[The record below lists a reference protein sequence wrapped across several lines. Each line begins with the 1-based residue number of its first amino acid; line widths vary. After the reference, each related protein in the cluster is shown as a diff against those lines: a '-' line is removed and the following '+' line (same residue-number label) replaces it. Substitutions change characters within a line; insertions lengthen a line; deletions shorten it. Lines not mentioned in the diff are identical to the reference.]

1 MDSPVVNTRNVME
14 QTVKRLGKITR
25 FISFALAIILTI
37 VVILGVVTR
46 YISQSPFSWTEE
58 LASWLFFW
66 IICAAIANGHLNNNH
81 IAIDLFANKLTGIGK
96 QIQVFIINLVIGLA
110 TLLMTSASVGFI
122 QHIGGNS
129 ITLNLPNYIKIIPL
143 PIFCLLSLLFILFKD
158 MKDMKTFIPRAFA
171 IVTSVIIWIL
181 VGFGNSI
188 PSLGLQPSLVM
199 MVLFFT
205 FMLVGA
211 PVSFSMILATFTA
224 TSSADLL
231 PPVAVVQNMVAG
243 GGKFILLAIP
253 FFIIAGYLMNLG
265 GLSSRIM
272 DFASTLV
279 NQFKGGLAKVNILNS
294 LMMGGISG
302 SSGADAA
309 STTKV
314 LVPEMEKKGY
324 DRAFACAVTAS
335 SAVLPNIIPPAITML
350 VFASVADVSILK
362 LFFGGIGPG
371 ILITLLMMGYVQ
383 IVAIRRGYELEKI
396 KNTNKERFIAF
407 LKALPSLLLF
417 VWIIG
422 GIRFGIVTASEA
434 GVVGVVWALGL
445 GIVYKAFKGKQLFE
459 AILDSSIDAGLIGLL
474 IAVSSPFAWV
484 LIADHVPQ
492 QLVSWAA
499 SMELNH
505 IGFLLVVAVSMIALG
520 TFMDVSVSILI
531 AAPLFLP
538 LANILGID
546 MTVFGVILILAAVI
560 GNITP
565 PVGILVYIT
574 SSIAEIQ
581 PAKVFRECVPF
592 ILVIMIGIVLI
603 IFNPWIITGL
613 FTLFN

>member
-1 MDSPVVNTRNVME
+1 MKMCFEVAQKKIEKATRG
-14 QTVKRLGKITR
+14 LGKITKTL
-25 FISFALAIILTI
+25 SFTLAVSITL
-37 VVILGVVTR
+37 VVFLGVITR
-46 YISQSPFSWTEE
+46 YIAQSPFSWTEE

-66 IICAAIANGHLNNNH
+66 MICVGIANGHLTNGH
-81 IAIDLFANKLTGIGK
+81 IAIDLFSGKLSEFGK
-96 QIQVFIINLVIGLA
+96 QIQTFIIYFVVALS
-110 TLLMTSASVGFI
+110 TLLMTSASIDFI
-122 QHIGGNS
+122 QHIGGDS
-129 ITLNLPNYIKIIPL
+129 ISLHVANYVKIIPL
-143 PIFCLLSLLFILFKD
+143 PIFCVISFVFILFKD
-158 MKDMKTFIPRAFA
+158 MKDKKAFVARTFA
-171 IVTSVIIWIL
+171 VIASLLIWIL
-181 VGFGNSI
+181 IDFGKSM
-188 PSLGLQPSLVM
+188 PGLGLQPSLVM
-199 MVLFFT
+199 MIIFFV
-205 FMLVGA
+205 FMLIGA
-211 PVSFSMILATFTA
+211 PVSYSMILATFTA
-224 TSSADLL
+224 TSSTDLL

-272 DFASTLV
+272 EFASTLV

-294 LMMGGISG
+294 LLMGGISG

-324 DRAFACAVTAS
+324 DRGFACAVTAA
-335 SAVLPNIIPPAITML
+335 SAVLPNVIPPAITML
-350 VFASVADVSILK
+350 VLASVADVSILK
-362 LFFGGIGPG
+362 LFLGGIGPG
-371 ILITLLMMGYVQ
+371 VLIALLMMGLVQ
-383 IVAIRRGYELEKI
+383 ITSIRRGYELEKI
-396 KNTNKERFIAF
+396 KNTNKERMTAF
-407 LKALPSLLLF
+407 FKALPSLLLF

-434 GVVGVVWALGL
+434 GVVGVVWALVL
-445 GIVYKAFKGKQLFE
+445 GFVYRAFNGKQLYQ
-459 AILDSSIDAGLIGLL
+459 AIVDSSIDAGLIGLL

-484 LIADHVPQ
+484 LIADQVPQ

-499 SMELNH
+499 SMNLNQT
-505 IGFLLVVAVSMIALG
+505 GLLFVVAISMIALG

-538 LANILGID
+538 LVKLLGVD
-546 MTVFGVILILAAVI
+546 LTLFGIILILGSVI

-574 SSIAEIQ
+574 SSIADIQ

-592 ILVIMIGIVLI
+592 ILAIVIGIILI
-603 IFNPWIITGL
+603 IFNPWICTGL
-613 FTLFN
+613 YSLLN

>member
-1 MDSPVVNTRNVME
+1 MNLRFENTRMMIE
-14 QTVKRLGKITR
+14 KQIKYLGVVTK
-25 FISFALAIILTI
+25 FISFALAIVIT
-37 VVILGVVTR
+37 VVVFLGVITR

-66 IICAAIANGHLNNNH
+66 MICVAIANGHLSNSH
-81 IAIDLFANKLTGIGK
+81 IAIDLFADKLTGVGK
-96 QIQVFIINLVIGLA
+96 QIQVFIIHFVIGLS
-110 TLLMTSASVGFI
+110 TLLITSASINFI

-129 ITLNLPNYIKIIPL
+129 ITLYIPNYVKILPL
-143 PIFCLLSLLFILFKD
+143 PIFSLLSFFFILFKD
-158 MKDMKTFIPRAFA
+158 MQDKKAFLTRLAA
-171 IVTSVIIWIL
+171 IAVSVFVWIL
-181 VGFGNSI
+181 IGYGKSM

-199 MVLFFT
+199 MILFFA

-272 DFASTLV
+272 EFASTLV

-324 DRAFACAVTAS
+324 DRGFSCAVTAA

-362 LFFGGIGPG
+362 LFLGGIGPG
-371 ILITLLMMGYVQ
+371 ILISFLMMGYVH
-383 IVAIRRGYELEKI
+383 IVSIHRGYELEKI
-396 KNTNKERFIAF
+396 KNTNKERFTAF

-434 GVVGVVWALGL
+434 GVVGVIWALVL
-445 GIVYKAFKGKQLFE
+445 GIFYKTFNGRQLFH
-459 AILDSSIDAGLIGLL
+459 AIIDSSVDAGLIGLL

-499 SMELNH
+499 SMDLSQT
-505 IGFLLVVAVSMIALG
+505 GFLFVVAASMIILG

-538 LANILGID
+538 LANLLGVD
-546 MTVFGVILILAAVI
+546 MTVFGIILILGSVI

-581 PAKVFRECVPF
+581 PAKVFRECIPF
-592 ILVIMIGIVLI
+592 ILVIVIGIVLI
-603 IFNPWIITGL
+603 ILNPWICTGL
-613 FTLFN
+613 FALFN